1 MQPSAQLL
9 SRLRIDEGLRLVSYL
24 CPAGHIT
31 IGYGHNMEA
40 KPIPGLP
47 TKIGVRIN
55 RDQAERLLISD
66 AQDAV
71 NDVLRRWPWADEL
84 APARFDVLASMVFY
98 MGGGEVADF
107 RKFLAAL
114 QLGDSRQAVAEMYHS
129 KWAYQVG
136 DGPGGKV
143 DRVDRLAAWMRS
155 GEYVEA

>member
-1 MQPSAQLL
+1 MQPSTQLL

-55 RDQAERLLISD
+55 IEQAERLLIAD

-71 NDVLRRWPWADEL
+71 NEVLRRWPWADEL
-84 APARFDVLASMVFY
+84 TPARFDVLANMVFN

-107 RKFLAAL
+107 RKFLGAL
-114 QLGDSRQAVAEMYHS
+114 HVGNFARAEAEMYHS

-143 DRVDRLAAWMRS
+143 DRVDRLAAWMRT
-155 GEYVEA
+155 GEYLEA